1 MTQFSTPATKPQGF
15 VHFVGAGPGAVQHL
29 TLGALRA
36 IQGADVILYD
46 QLIGPEILA
55 LVPKNA
61 AAIEVGPADQ
71 PGCHIGPVVNER
83 QYDQIQSYIQKGIDE
98 GARLVAGGLGRPN
111 GFNRGYYV
119 KPTIFADV
127 IPGMTIERE
136 EIFGPVM
143 VIMPF
148 DSEEEALRLANDT
161 PYGLTNYVQTNN
173 GARRNRVALGLR
185 SGMVQMN
192 MTSREA
198 GSPFGGIKASGRAR
212 EGGMFG
218 LEEFLEVKAIS
229 GWDPSSE

>member
-1 MTQFSTPATKPQGF
+1 
-15 VHFVGAGPGAVQHL
+15 
-29 TLGALRA
+29 
-36 IQGADVILYD
+36 
-46 QLIGPEILA
+46 
-55 LVPKNA
+55 
-61 AAIEVGPADQ
+61 
-71 PGCHIGPVVNER
+71 
-83 QYDQIQSYIQKGIDE
+83 
-98 GARLVAGGLGRPN
+98 
-111 GFNRGYYV
+111 
-119 KPTIFADV
+119 
-127 IPGMTIERE
+127 MTIERE

-198 GSPFGGIKASGRAR
+198 GSPFCGVKASGRAR

-229 GWDPSSE
+229 GWDHSSE